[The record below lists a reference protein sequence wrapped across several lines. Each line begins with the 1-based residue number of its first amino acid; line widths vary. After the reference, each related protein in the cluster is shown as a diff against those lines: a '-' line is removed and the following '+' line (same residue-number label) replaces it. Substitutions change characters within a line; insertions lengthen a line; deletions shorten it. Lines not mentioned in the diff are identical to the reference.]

1 MLQLLGLTPSSHWI
15 PSPRSWL
22 PFCGT
27 SVIQLRHENLPFLP
41 FFAYRPISSLVHHY
55 FYLSCR
61 PAIMEP
67 THPAQRRR
75 SSGSRFANSANSVHL
90 VEMSNVETPLT
101 SVFRKLFGLFGWAH
115 PTYAP
120 PPNAPPH
127 PWNLGLRR
135 RETWSVD
142 EIGEIEETLVEEVVE
157 MPTTPPSTRRHLSD
171 AHPAPEEQSQT
182 ERRPTIQHSPSSSN
196 GNDHDEDAENRLDPG
211 RSDTT
216 IRISSIDPESGTVN
230 LEIGIPELPG
240 DRHASFTDAE
250 VEAIQRQN
258 RDRFDPSGQP
268 QRHSS
273 SAMTIYQKP
282 HRVSKL
288 ALEPTDMLAS
298 LVNSWVAGWF
308 LIPFRAYAL
317 RTMVTH
323 ILSRPGSYGINTAI
337 ADRLSLGH
345 TRSISDYAGKIALC
359 CAVDVCLGLTFWMG
373 EWSIV
378 RSAGIQ
384 LFDWGKL

>member
-1 MLQLLGLTPSSHWI
+1 MLQLLGLTPSSQWI

-27 SVIQLRHENLPFLP
+27 SVIQLRRENLPFLP

-67 THPAQRRR
+67 MHPAQRRR

-101 SVFRKLFGLFGWAH
+101 SIFRKLFGLIGWAH
-115 PTYAP
+115 PPHRAP
-120 PPNAPPH
+120 DNAPSG
-127 PWNLGLRR
+127 PWSPGLRR
-135 RETWSVD
+135 RETWNVN
-142 EIGEIEETLVEEVVE
+142 EIEEMEEIMVEEVVTV
-157 MPTTPPSTRRHLSD
+157 PTTPPNTRRHFSD
-171 AHPAPEEQSQT
+171 AQTAPEEQSHA
-182 ERRPTIQHSPSSSN
+182 ERRPPFQHSPASSN
-196 GNDHDEDAENRLDPG
+196 ENDHDDDVENRLDPG

-230 LEIGIPELPG
+230 LEIGIPEHPG
-240 DRHASFTDAE
+240 DRHTSSTDAE

-258 RDRFDPSGQP
+258 RDRYEPSNP
-268 QRHSS
+268 QHSS

-298 LVNSWVAGWF
+298 LVNSWIAGWF

-317 RTMVTH
+317 RTLVAH
-323 ILSRPGSYGINTAI
+323 ILSSPQSYGVSTII
-337 ADRLSLGH
+337 SDRLSLPHSRG
-345 TRSISDYAGKIALC
+345 ISGYAGKIALC

-373 EWSIV
+373 EWIIV
-378 RSAGIQ
+378 RSAGTQ
-384 LFDWGKL
+384 LFDWGNL

>member
-1 MLQLLGLTPSSHWI
+1 MLQLLGLVPTSQWI
-15 PSPRSWL
+15 PHPRSWL

-55 FYLSCR
+55 FYRSCR

-67 THPAQRRR
+67 MNPAQRRR

-101 SVFRKLFGLFGWAH
+101 GIFRRVFGLLGWAY
-115 PTYAP
+115 PPYT
-120 PPNAPPH
+120 PPNNSPSG
-127 PWNLGLRR
+127 PWNPGLRR
-135 RETWSVD
+135 RETWNVN
-142 EIGEIEETLVEEVVE
+142 ENGEMEEIEMEEVID
-157 MPTTPPSTRRHLSD
+157 MPTTPISTRRHLSD
-171 AHPAPEEQSQT
+171 AHPAPEEQLA

-196 GNDHDEDAENRLDPG
+196 GNDHDDDAERTSNPN

-230 LEIGIPELPG
+230 LEIGIPEQLG
-240 DRHASFTDAE
+240 DRHPTFGDVENELVHRPNGERLDASGLF
-250 VEAIQRQN
+250 R
-258 RDRFDPSGQP
+258 
-268 QRHSS
+268 RHSS
-273 SAMTIYQKP
+273 SASHYHKL

-317 RTMVTH
+317 RKLVTH
-323 ILSRPGSYGINTAI
+323 VLSRPGSYGVNTVVAK
-337 ADRLSLGH
+337 RLTFG
-345 TRSISDYAGKIALC
+345 TRSIGAYAGKIALC
-359 CAVDVCLGLTFWMG
+359 CAVDVCLGLTFWVS
-373 EWSIV
+373 EWALV
-378 RSAGIQ
+378 RFAGTQ
-384 LFDWGKL
+384 LFGWGSL